1 MDKHTDKLGIRW
13 VVWMCKNSGNM
24 WRLKY
29 FCKKIFRA
37 KNNNIPFLVNTIE
50 KEIALYAHVCGMK
63 FLLTVM
69 EISGGKNEKYP

>member
-1 MDKHTDKLGIRW
+1 
-13 VVWMCKNSGNM
+13 
-24 WRLKY
+24 LKY